1 LTPNPGK
8 PFSPASE
15 RNRMPIMNVLRP
27 LFAEVKSVLEVG
39 SGTGQHAVF
48 FGAQMPHLTWQTSDL
63 AENHPAI
70 RMWVE
75 EAALSNVLPPL
86 VLNVGTEQWLVEQV
100 DAVFTA
106 NTLHIMSWSNVE
118 KLLAGVARALHVK
131 GLFCAYGPFIY
142 EGRHTSES
150 NARFDLSL
158 RAQNSRSGI
167 RDFAQVCELA
177 AANDLSLQDDHAMPA
192 NNRLLVFRK
201 NG

>member
-1 LTPNPGK
+1 MTPNPGK
-8 PFSPASE
+8 PFSSASE
-15 RNRMPIMNVLRP
+15 RNRIPIINLLRP
-27 LFAEVKSVLEVG
+27 LFAEVESVLEIG

-48 FGAQMPHLTWQTSDL
+48 FGVQMPHLTWQTSDL

-70 RMWVE
+70 GMWVE
-75 EAALSNVLPPL
+75 EAALSNVLLPL
-86 VLNVGTEQWLVEQV
+86 VLNVDADQWLVEQV

-118 KLLAGVARALHVK
+118 KLFAGVARTLHAN
-131 GLFCAYGPFIY
+131 GLFCAYGPFSY

-158 RAQNSRSGI
+158 RGQNPRSGI

-177 AANDLSLQDDHAMPA
+177 AGISLSLQDDHAMPA

-201 NG
+201 DR

>member
-1 LTPNPGK
+1 MTPNPGK

-63 AENHPAI
+63 PENHPAI
-70 RMWVE
+70 RMWLE
-75 EAALSNVLPPL
+75 DAASANVRPPL
-86 VLNVGTEQWLVEQV
+86 VLDVDSDEWPVERV

-106 NTLHIMSWSNVE
+106 NTIHIVSWSSVE
-118 KLLAGVARALHVK
+118 KLFAGVARVLNAN
-131 GLFCAYGPFIY
+131 GLFCAYGPFSY

-158 RAQNSRSGI
+158 RGQNSRSGI

-177 AANDLSLQDDHAMPA
+177 AGNDLSLQDDHAMPA
-192 NNRLLVFRK
+192 NNRLLAFRK
-201 NG
+201 DG

>member
-1 LTPNPGK
+1 MMANPAK

-15 RNRMPIMNVLRP
+15 RNRIPIMKLLRP
-27 LFAEVKSVLEVG
+27 LFAGIESVLEIG

-63 AENHPAI
+63 PENHPAI
-70 RMWVE
+70 RMWLE
-75 EAALSNVLPPL
+75 EAALPNVQPPL
-86 VLNVGTEQWLVEQV
+86 VLDVDADPWPVEQV

-106 NTLHIMSWSNVE
+106 NTLHIVPWSSVE
-118 KLLAGVARALHVK
+118 NMFTGVARVLNAK
-131 GLFCAYGPFIY
+131 GLFCAYGPFSY

-158 RAQNSRSGI
+158 RGQNARSGI

-177 AANDLSLQDDHAMPA
+177 EGNDLSLQDDYALPA

-201 NG
+201 VE

>member
-1 LTPNPGK
+1 MTPNQGK
-8 PFSPASE
+8 PFSPACE

-27 LFAEVKSVLEVG
+27 LFAEVKSVLEIG

-48 FGAQMPHLTWQTSDL
+48 FGAQLPNLTWQTSDL

-86 VLNVGTEQWLVEQV
+86 VLDVGAEQWLVEQV

-118 KLLAGVARALHVK
+118 KTFAGVARALHVK
-131 GLFCAYGPFIY
+131 GLFCAYGPFSY

-158 RAQNSRSGI
+158 RGQNPLSGI

-177 AANDLSLQDDHAMPA
+177 ADNDLSLQDDHAMPA

>member
-1 LTPNPGK
+1 MTPNPGK

-63 AENHPAI
+63 PENHPAI
-70 RMWVE
+70 RTWLE
-75 EAALSNVLPPL
+75 DAALTNVRPPL
-86 VLNVGTEQWLVEQV
+86 VLDVDSDEWPAERV

-106 NTLHIMSWSNVE
+106 NTIHIVSWSSVE
-118 KLLAGVARALHVK
+118 KLFAGVARVLNAN
-131 GLFCAYGPFIY
+131 GLFCAYGPFSY
-142 EGRHTSES
+142 DGRHTSES

-158 RAQNSRSGI
+158 RGENSRSGI
-167 RDFAQVCELA
+167 REFAQVCELA
-177 AANDLSLQDDHAMPA
+177 AGNDLSLQDDHAMPA

-201 NG
+201 NR

>member
-1 LTPNPGK
+1 MTPNPGK

-15 RNRMPIMNVLRP
+15 RNRIPIINLLRP
-27 LFAEVKSVLEVG
+27 VFAEIESVLEIG

-63 AENHPAI
+63 PENHPAI
-70 RMWVE
+70 RMWVK

-86 VLNVGTEQWLVEQV
+86 VLDVGADQWPVEQV

-118 KLLAGVARALHVK
+118 KLFAGVGRALHTN
-131 GLFCAYGPFIY
+131 GLFCAYGPFSY

-158 RAQNSRSGI
+158 RSQNPLSGI
-167 RDFAQVCELA
+167 RDFAMVCEVA
-177 AANDLSLQDDHAMPA
+177 AGNDLFLQDDHAMPA

-201 NG
+201 DR

>member
-1 LTPNPGK
+1 MTPNPGK

-48 FGAQMPHLTWQTSDL
+48 FGAKMPHLTWQTSDL

-86 VLNVGTEQWLVEQV
+86 VLDVGAEQWLVEQV

-131 GLFCAYGPFIY
+131 GLFCAYGPFSY

-158 RAQNSRSGI
+158 RGQNSRSGI

-177 AANDLSLQDDHAMPA
+177 AGNDLSLQDDHAMPA

-201 NG
+201 DR

>member
-1 LTPNPGK
+1 MTPTPGK

-15 RNRMPIMNVLRP
+15 RNRIPIIDLLRP
-27 LFAEVKSVLEVG
+27 LFAKVESVLEIG

-48 FGAQMPHLTWQTSDL
+48 FAAQMPHLTWQTSDL

-86 VLNVGTEQWLVEQV
+86 VLDVDADQWLVEQL

-106 NTLHIMSWSNVE
+106 NTLHIMSWSSVE
-118 KLLAGVARALHVK
+118 KLFAGVARALRAK
-131 GLFCAYGPFIY
+131 GLFCAYGPFSY

-158 RAQNSRSGI
+158 RGQNARSGI

-177 AANDLSLQDDHAMPA
+177 ARNDLTLQDDHAMPA

-201 NG
+201 TG

>member
-1 LTPNPGK
+1 MTPNPAK

-15 RNRMPIMNVLRP
+15 RNRLPIIGVLRP
-27 LFAEVKSVLEVG
+27 LFSRVESVLEIG

-75 EAALSNVLPPL
+75 EVALSNVLPPL
-86 VLNVGTEQWLVEQV
+86 VLDVGADQWLVEQV

-131 GLFCAYGPFIY
+131 GLFCAYGPFSY

-158 RAQNSRSGI
+158 RGQDPRSGI

-177 AANDLSLQDDHAMPA
+177 AGNDLSLQDDHAMPA
-192 NNRLLVFRK
+192 NNRLLAFRK
-201 NG
+201 DG

>member
-1 LTPNPGK
+1 MTPNPDK

-15 RNRMPIMNVLRP
+15 RNRSPIVGLLRP
-27 LFAEVKSVLEVG
+27 LFAEVKSVLEIG

-48 FGAQMPHLTWQTSDL
+48 FGAQMPHLAWQTSDL

-86 VLNVGTEQWLVEQV
+86 ELNVGAEQWPVEQV

-106 NTLHIMSWSNVE
+106 NTLHIMSWLNVE
-118 KLLAGVARALHVK
+118 KLFAGVGRTLHAN
-131 GLFCAYGPFIY
+131 GLFCVYGPFSY

-150 NARFDLSL
+150 NVRFDLSL
-158 RAQNSRSGI
+158 RGQNPLSGI
-167 RDFAQVCELA
+167 RDFAQVCEVA
-177 AANDLSLQDDHAMPA
+177 AGNDLFLQDDHAMPA

-201 NG
+201 DR

>member
-1 LTPNPGK
+1 MTPNPAK

-75 EAALSNVLPPL
+75 EVALSNVLPPL
-86 VLNVGTEQWLVEQV
+86 VLDVGAEQWLVEQV

-131 GLFCAYGPFIY
+131 GLFCAYGPFSY
-142 EGRHTSES
+142 DGRHTSES

-158 RAQNSRSGI
+158 RGQNPRSGI

-177 AANDLSLQDDHAMPA
+177 AGNDLSLQDDHAMPA
-192 NNRLLVFRK
+192 NNRLLAFRK
-201 NG
+201 DG